1 MDTQHISTI
10 PAVTDLGPALWEYL
24 IVSGLTQSAGTVL
37 AVDARDALSR
47 TLTTNNSE
55 GVMYGS
61 ALGISPDVLHDAPAN
76 AAEEYELAI
85 PAGGMFKVRKLSTD
99 QSLARM
105 VEQLRQDHRLKQN
118 VDYAYTLKYG
128 CLHIMC
134 SSVYDE
140 LLRQACKRHA
150 LNVISILTYE

>member
-1 MDTQHISTI
+1 MNKQVSTA
-10 PAVTDLGPALWEYL
+10 PATDMGPALWEYI
-24 IVSGLTQSAGTVL
+24 IVSGVTQAAGSML
-37 AVDARDALSR
+37 AIDARDALSR

-76 AAEEYELAI
+76 ATEVYELAI
-85 PAGGMFKVRKLSTD
+85 PGGMLKVRKLDID
-99 QSLARM
+99 QRLARM
-105 VEQLRQDHRLKQN
+105 VDQLRQDHRLKQN